1 MSSRDIKKNARNSL
15 KYHIFISIL
24 VCFIVTLII
33 SNGYKFN
40 TTIQFSSNNKINNS
54 LTNVILDTNNLNA
67 IEIFVKNTESYK
79 YIINITNYKP
89 TRGVLSV
96 FFNQITGTGSLII
109 GILNANNYFF
119 FNNSVS
125 YIVIYA
131 IGALIYLLVWIFV
144 QNIIIVGKSRYF
156 LEHRKYQTT
165 SIYKILFVYKYK
177 KVKNVARIMLLK
189 DIKMFLWWITII
201 FAPIKHYEYAMIP
214 YLLAENPEIDL
225 KSCFA
230 LSKKMT
236 DGHKYKMFKI
246 DLSLIHWYILGLISY
261 GITNIFYFNPYK
273 ESIHAEIYME
283 LRKNIYNENKKYFKD
298 KYLSGENQIGEYPNN
313 EYFIEPRHHKRL
325 INTTYDYKYTLID
338 LVLFFFVFSLF
349 GFVWEVVYTFFNTG
363 VLTNRGT
370 MYGPWV
376 PIYGWGGI
384 IILMLAIE
392 LKDKPFRLFMSAFVA
407 SGVIEYLTSLYL
419 EIIYGKKWWDYRGY
433 FLNINGRICLE
444 GLLVFAFAGCIF
456 TYFIIPYL
464 SNITRKINPKFK
476 KVIIIILVIVYI
488 IDFICSTINPNAGGL
503 AK

>member
-1 MSSRDIKKNARNSL
+1 MSSRDIKKSARNSL
-15 KYHIFISIL
+15 KHHIFISIL
-24 VCFIVTLII
+24 VCFIVTFII

-40 TTIQFSSNNKINNS
+40 TTVQFSSNNGINNS
-54 LTNVILDTNNLNA
+54 ITNVILDTNNLNT
-67 IEIFVKNTESYK
+67 IENFVKNTKLHKS
-79 YIINITNYKP
+79 IINITNYKP

-96 FFNQITGTGSLII
+96 FFNQITGTGSLIF

-119 FNNSVS
+119 FNNSIS
-125 YIVIYA
+125 SIVIYI

-144 QNIIIVGKSRYF
+144 QNVILVGKSRYF

-165 SIYKILFVYKYK
+165 SIYKILFVYKYG
-177 KVKNVARIMLLK
+177 KVSKVAKIMLLK
-189 DIKMFLWWITII
+189 DIKMLLWWMTIVM
-201 FAPIKHYEYAMIP
+201 APIKHYQYSMIP

-225 KSCFA
+225 KDCFE

-236 DGHKYKMFKI
+236 DGYKFEMLKI

-261 GITNIFYFNPYK
+261 GITNLFYFNPYK

-283 LRKNIYNENKKYFKD
+283 LREKIYNKNKKHFKD
-298 KYLSGENQIGEYPNN
+298 KNLSGENQFGEYPVN
-313 EYFIEPRHHKRL
+313 EYFIEPKHHKKI
-325 INTTYDYKYTLID
+325 INTSYEYKYTLVD
-338 LVLFFFVFSLF
+338 LVLFFFIFSFF
-349 GFVWEVVYTFFNTG
+349 GYIWEVIYTFFNSG
-363 VLTNRGT
+363 ILTNRGT

-384 IILMLAIE
+384 IILILAME
-392 LKDKPFRLFMSAFVA
+392 LKDKPFKLFMGAFIV
-407 SGVIEYLTSLYL
+407 SGVMEYLTSLYL
-419 EIIYGKKWWDYRGY
+419 DLVYGKKWWDYKGY

-464 SNITRKINPKFK
+464 TNVTRKINPKFK
-476 KVIIIILVIVYI
+476 KVVITILVIIYI
-488 IDFICSTINPNAGGL
+488 IDFIYSTINPNAGGL